1 MFSFQEQFS
10 AATKAHFEA
19 QLALIN
25 TLTTTAFAGV
35 EKVIELNMSAAK
47 ASLEESSGTAKQLIG
62 AKDAQEFLSLTAA
75 QAKPNADKAAAYG
88 RHLSSI
94 ASGTQA
100 ELTKAAEAQ
109 IAETSRRINGLID
122 EVSKNAPAGSE
133 NAIAI
138 LKSVI
143 GNANAGYEQLNKT
156 TKQAVESLEAN
167 INNAATQFAQ
177 TADKASRATKK

>member
-19 QLALIN
+19 QLALLN
-25 TLTTTAFAGV
+25 TLTTKAFEGV

-47 ASLEESSGTAKQLIG
+47 ASMEESSASAKQLLG
-62 AKDAQEFLSLTAA
+62 AKDAQDFAAIASA

-88 RHLSSI
+88 RHLQGI
-94 ASGTQA
+94 ATGTQA
-100 ELTKAAEAQ
+100 ELTKAAEVQ
-109 IAETSRRINGLID
+109 IAETSRRINALID

-143 GNANAGYEQLNKT
+143 GNANAGYEQLTKT
-156 TKQAVESLEAN
+156 AKQAVETLEAN
-167 INNAATQFAQ
+167 VNNAATQFAQ
-177 TADKASRATKK
+177 TADKVRTKK